1 MKYLVLST
9 LILTFA
15 FNAYSQSVADIA
27 RSERERQK
35 AAKSSVVVI
44 GSGTTS
50 AKTVTPGAAASS
62 STSAKAGTTGPVDN
76 NGHDEKYWRA
86 AFQKAR
92 DDQRRAD
99 EKVKVLN
106 LRLNQLNTEM
116 LRQSDIYNREN
127 RIGPAMTQT
136 RKEIADAQA
145 ESDQAKKKIADLEQE
160 LQRSGGLPG
169 WAR

>member
-1 MKYLVLST
+1 MKYVVLST

-15 FNAYSQSVADIA
+15 FDAYSQSVADIA

-50 AKTVTPGAAASS
+50 AKTVTPGAAP
-62 STSAKAGTTGPVDN
+62 STSAKTGTTGPVDN

-136 RKEIADAQA
+136 RKEIADAQM